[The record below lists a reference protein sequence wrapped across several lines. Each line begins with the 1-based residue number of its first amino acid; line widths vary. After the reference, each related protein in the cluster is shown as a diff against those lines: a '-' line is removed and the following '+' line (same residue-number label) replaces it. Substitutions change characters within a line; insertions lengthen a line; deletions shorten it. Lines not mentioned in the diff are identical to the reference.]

1 MILQMLRNEIINAR
15 KGKRL
20 KDMPYADRKDAVKRI
35 VVRLYALKAEN
46 PTGHLDT
53 IDKCA
58 AEIEARCAKAF
69 PTCTVDELQL
79 AMEAGIRGE
88 WSKDTR
94 IYPANLLMWLQ
105 FFATSQERL
114 TAIRDEEREEQR
126 RREYEAMNPSPEE
139 VARLNAEFRQ
149 NGPRRAW
156 ETFLKE
162 GWSVLSAG
170 YGNAIYEAMVASGEI
185 VLPLDD
191 DVLAEATRRAA
202 SGLRRI
208 RGAKVFTH
216 PEEMNNAKWNINTE
230 VVRIVFERRFALI
243 DDDLP
248 C

>member
-1 MILQMLRNEIINAR
+1 
-15 KGKRL
+15 
-20 KDMPYADRKDAVKRI
+20 
-35 VVRLYALKAEN
+35 
-46 PTGHLDT
+46 
-53 IDKCA
+53 
-58 AEIEARCAKAF
+58 
-69 PTCTVDELQL
+69 
-79 AMEAGIRGE
+79 
-88 WSKDTR
+88 
-94 IYPANLLMWLQ
+94 MWLQ

-170 YGNAIYEAMVASGEI
+170 YGNALFEAMVANGEI
-185 VLPLDD
+185 VMPLDD
-191 DVLAEATRRAA
+191 DVVAEATRRAA